1 MKEILDAI
9 DNITHDCPGFT
20 DVTIEVSAGKTMQY
34 EIKVDA
40 HDPENDTS
48 FSLCVPF
55 KTMKDGLKALD
66 VCVRKT
72 MTAYCEQDY
81 L

>member
-20 DVTIEVSAGKTMQY
+20 DVTIEVCTGKTMQY
-34 EIKVDA
+34 EIKVWA
-40 HDPENDTS
+40 LDPENATS

-72 MTAYCEQDY
+72 IFAYCEQDY